1 MQSVAAINSSC
12 KVRQLSRSWGP
23 CMMLCEQ
30 AACVQVTWKADGTRY
45 LMVLCEWGTY
55 LIDRSFSVRRV
66 QMRFPNERYWPCIIM
81 LARCSACLMPDACVV
96 AILAVL
102 IGKAEGLALLFALPG
117 PVPNHRSHQ
126 NICHWHH
133 KARDIHGLLQY
144 VVPCIIVSLIASPS
158 GNNHNTF

>member
-55 LIDRSFSVRRV
+55 LIDRSFTVRRV
-66 QMRFPNERYWPCIIM
+66 QMRFPKSTEPAGPGQPRRPCAPC
-81 LARCSACLMPDACVV
+81 LPFPGPSSLPCSVD
-96 AILAVL
+96 
-102 IGKAEGLALLFALPG
+102 IGKVACSPCAMLRQPWAAL
-117 PVPNHRSHQ
+117 
-126 NICHWHH
+126 
-133 KARDIHGLLQY
+133 
-144 VVPCIIVSLIASPS
+144 SP
-158 GNNHNTF
+158 